1 MTQILQQK
9 CKIKGGTRVWHIRNM
24 CLVWHSYKFGTLFL
38 FLEYSV
44 PKKIAWQKSGGGG
57 AIAPSAPPGVVG
69 PPNVGRRINIF
80 ETLCVPV
87 FRQNGQFYFF
97 DPNLPK
103 NGFWDRNFEK
113 LSPDAES
120 PPPR

>member
-1 MTQILQQK
+1 MY
-9 CKIKGGTRVWHIRNM
+9 GTLETCAWFGIHINSE
-24 CLVWHSYKFGTLFL
+24 LFLFL

-97 DPNLPK
+97 DPTLPK